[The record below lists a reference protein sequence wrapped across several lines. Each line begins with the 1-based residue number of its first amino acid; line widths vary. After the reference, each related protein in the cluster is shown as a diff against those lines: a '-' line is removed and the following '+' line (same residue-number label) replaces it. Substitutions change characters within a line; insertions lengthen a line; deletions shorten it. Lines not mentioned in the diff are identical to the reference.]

1 MSAAMAAYDLSRRA
15 NPSFQSPAKVF
26 AKMKSKVQKEATCGK
41 EVFIASKDPL
51 CEVRGKQ
58 EAAKR
63 AANIWTHTE
72 LKENRRLDSYADEA
86 QALTLSPI
94 SSPRKTFDYT
104 CSDISSKPLDVTS
117 PGGESMCGGTPGG
130 RAVLQS
136 TAVDHPLCLVS
147 RDQTRV
153 VDPGGFHVSSRTPVN
168 LPPLQNYRKD
178 DSEFAL
184 LNKHKPLVASV
195 HTPMR
200 NRLRKRKWEQQEV
213 RRPSGHTPGS
223 KEDQSPEQEREA
235 PALMEAYGHNNTPGR
250 GVVKSADP
258 CERLHQP
265 MFSPPGS
272 AVRKG
277 CIVTLEKWPTMSPA
291 KMFALMKERESKKEH
306 QDALNS
312 SRRELFGQGEGG
324 ERKPPTSRGN
334 LHQSRE
340 TPLSS
345 AHAVGDVGNVSPRA
359 TPGRRDPVP
368 GCGAASVDSRS
379 VADGLEDAAMAAAP
393 PQPQPALV
401 EDPLVLNSPQISIP
415 KMRGSVFKRSHWPS
429 QKKFPVSPSSDREM
443 VLWEENIPWNSN
455 IIVDRVSGSVLKTLS
470 GRVYILVGKMRID
483 LAKDFPNWLLKKF
496 LNGFPPNW
504 KALYERFLSE
514 SRDGA
519 ERSQDRRGTGGKSDS
534 EPSSV
539 KHSAKKQRQNPFKTP
554 EFRPPAASSSSCSA
568 TRMSRS
574 GRVIKPP
581 LEYWKGGRVVLDAQM
596 NVTIHEGYDTS
607 NEGAGGS
614 DHDRTYEICLC
625 LSQEISII
633 ASPRTTQRPAR
644 VFLPSSEGKPVP
656 SCSSSIGTSHSVVAD
671 RSLYHSG
678 RMASG
683 LVSEGDAPVP
693 AKRVGALRKR
703 EKAAIPSAVEVLSG
717 SSPEQ
722 WCGRVTRS
730 SQWRPGPTSERASHM
745 DAAPQTQK
753 KPRIP
758 SANSPERPPAKGK
771 TERPSS
777 GDEPPRRKGRQSR
790 RAHKGAKVQTPSPG
804 HKPSSCKPAESSQ
817 GGRKASRERSA
828 ATRKKAGARTQP
840 TGSNGAQTPPPA
852 EPPLRPR
859 LNSRKDPRKS
869 STARTPEPEGD
880 EWTQAELLRLR
891 EAVACYP
898 KHLPA
903 YWAKV
908 ARMVGTRSAEECH
921 RHHTSPGTAETPAKK
936 PKSRGGEKASTAKAA
951 AVAECPVIS
960 ARAGTLKRKQ
970 QVRQFLEALPRE
982 DVDDAFSSAY
992 MQHKRF
998 EVRPALA
1005 WPFLETRGA
1014 LPFLTSPDPQIPSL
1028 CPSDDQDFQLSELEP
1043 QTPVSSC
1050 FPEVKTPQ
1058 CLHITPGMMGSP
1070 NTNNDDKY
1078 VYQLQKRMK
1087 KNQFDVRKSSPSSKR
1102 FTPTP
1107 STKQP
1112 VKRIANTGNDAFVIW
1127 EMFPGNEE
1135 VLSESG
1141 EEEDFYFSDD

>member
-72 LKENRRLDSYADEA
+72 LKENRRLGSYADEA

-178 DSEFAL
+178 DSEFVL

-223 KEDQSPEQEREA
+223 KEDQSPAQEREA

-277 CIVTLEKWPTMSPA
+277 CVVTLEKWPTMSPA

-312 SRRELFGQGEGG
+312 SRRELFGQG
-324 ERKPPTSRGN
+324 N
-334 LHQSRE
+334 HHQSRE

-368 GCGAASVDSRS
+368 GCGAASVGSRS
-379 VADGLEDAAMAAAP
+379 VADGSEDAAMAAAP

-429 QKKFPVSPSSDREM
+429 QKKFPVENVIYLKKWFLRKNHKGLFVDGIHR
-443 VLWEENIPWNSN
+443 EENIPWNSN

-607 NEGAGGS
+607 KS
-614 DHDRTYEICLC
+614 
-625 LSQEISII
+625 EISII

-644 VFLPSSEGKPVP
+644 VFLPSSE
-656 SCSSSIGTSHSVVAD
+656 
-671 RSLYHSG
+671 G

-852 EPPLRPR
+852 EPTLRPR

-998 EVRPALA
+998 E
-1005 WPFLETRGA
+1005 
-1014 LPFLTSPDPQIPSL
+1014 IPSL